1 MKSITERVRSLML
14 ELDELKKARE
24 GDVVVINRIEKVVLD
39 IDSRTMLS
47 GIRLN
52 ANGED
57 YDGQLGDVKDKNDG
71 HNPRDMYSSSRSSK
85 PPTGHR

>member
-1 MKSITERVRSLML
+1 ML

-24 GDVVVINRIEKVVLD
+24 GDVVDISRIKKVVLD
-39 IDSRTMLS
+39 IDGRTMLS

-71 HNPRDMYSSSRSSK
+71 YNSHDMYPSSRSSK